1 MYMNIAATLLL
12 LALTWIW
19 MNRGFFNALLHLLC
33 TIGAAAI
40 AFAFWEPL
48 AMLLIGMAPER
59 GFMAILG
66 YIAWGV
72 SLLVPFGV
80 SLLLLRLIADKAV
93 GMNVKPI
100 SAVDYAGGG
109 ICGALAAALT
119 VGVIVIAL
127 GYFPLGTGFLGYR
140 PVNYTTKGQGSGSLT
155 RAGGLW
161 IPVER
166 FTAAALGQ
174 LSETTLRSAHPL
186 AEWHPDLDIEGYA
199 INTSAN
205 GGMARPSLKP
215 DEARLLSTYSV
226 GDGSTPIK
234 ELLKESPMPDALSQG
249 YLDGEGNP
257 VQTGSLFGVVVEFKS
272 GAKEENGQVVMGN
285 GQAAL
290 LMSGPDG
297 HVTEAH
303 PVALISQARSD
314 NAALYGRWLY
324 DTENVFIASVGGAT
338 TATMAFEFV
347 VPAGYTPFAVSIKNT
362 RFPIES
368 EPKSKYPTADARFAA
383 IAGGTLIGGV
393 SVEDIDTSEAAT
405 VNSANTGTRR
415 AVGESPVIAGNSLGF
430 TFEVRQKGGLEIDGE
445 NRVVRGSVKFRPSD
459 INNRG
464 ADRKVL
470 VDRIAVTPDIVI
482 VKVNVGP
489 DSAASLLGRVA
500 RSVDRV
506 LPPQLIDTNGTAYP
520 AVGFIYT
527 EEGKLIQLEY
537 DPAQPIRG
545 MAQLQQKGVSLSSS
559 RTDQKLELIF
569 RCSRGVAI
577 KHYAIGS
584 KVIINLDPPLVLDQA
599 QN

>member
-1 MYMNIAATLLL
+1 MYMNIAATLLF

-19 MNRGFFNALLHLLC
+19 MNRGFFNALMHLLC

-40 AFAFWEPL
+40 AFAVWEPL
-48 AMLLIGMAPER
+48 AMMLIGMTPER
-59 GFMAILG
+59 GFLTILG

-72 SLLVPFGV
+72 SLLVPFAL

-93 GMNVKPI
+93 AMNVKPI
-100 SAVDYAGGG
+100 SAVNYAGGG

-140 PVNYTTKGQGSGSLT
+140 PVNYTQKGQGSGSLT

-161 IPVER
+161 IPAER
-166 FTAAALGQ
+166 FTAAVLGQ

-215 DEARLLSTYSV
+215 EDIRLLNTYRV
-226 GDGSTPIK
+226 GGEADPVRD
-234 ELLKESPMPDALSQG
+234 LLKESPEPDALSQG
-249 YLDGEGNP
+249 YLDEDGNP
-257 VQTGSLFGVVVEFKS
+257 VQAGSLFGVVVEFQS
-272 GAKEENGQVVMGN
+272 GAKEENGQVVIGN

-290 LMSGPDG
+290 LMRDREGN
-297 HVTEAH
+297 VIEAH

-314 NAALYGRWLY
+314 NAGLFGRWMF
-324 DTENVFIASVGGAT
+324 DSENVFIASVGGAT
-338 TATMAFEFV
+338 TAAMAFEFV

-362 RFPIES
+362 RIPLPDQPEAEFPSPE
-368 EPKSKYPTADARFAA
+368 ARFAA

-393 SVEDIDTSEAAT
+393 SVKDIDTSGATT
-405 VNSANTGTRR
+405 VNSADTGTRQAR
-415 AVGESPVIAGNSLGF
+415 GESPIIVGNSLGF
-430 TFEVRQKGGLEIDGE
+430 TFEVRQKGGLEIDSD

-459 INNRG
+459 INNRA

-482 VKVNVGP
+482 VKVNVSP
-489 DSAASLLGRVA
+489 DTAASLLGRVA

-527 EEGKLIQLEY
+527 EEGKLIQFEY
-537 DPAQPIRG
+537 DPARPIRG

-569 RCSRGVAI
+569 RCSKGVAI

-584 KVIINLDPPLVLDQA
+584 KVIINLDPPLLLDRS